1 MIAIERQP
9 RESGR
14 LRAARVAVVDA
25 RQLIAEA
32 LASVVA
38 DEPSF
43 DVVAVASGA
52 VKAAAVAEARPDIVL
67 VGVAGPAQAALE
79 LVDALCGLLP
89 DVQIVLM
96 ADVLSREMV
105 GAVLERSL
113 AGLLLTDHPAQD
125 LTSSLSLIAQGRSV
139 MPTGWQSV
147 LGAEPTGPLD
157 ALSDRQMEVLRL
169 LAEGCSYEEIGGR
182 LFISV
187 NTVKFHMRS
196 IFERLGVRNRMA
208 AVRILTDAASG

>member
-1 MIAIERQP
+1 MTVIDRRP
-9 RESGR
+9 REAGG

-38 DEPSF
+38 DERGF
-43 DVVAVASGA
+43 NVVSIASGQM
-52 VKAAAVAEARPDIVL
+52 KAAAVAEAQPEIVL
-67 VGVAGPAQAALE
+67 VGVGTPAHPALE
-79 LVDALCGLLP
+79 FVDALARLAP
-89 DVQIVLM
+89 EAQIVLM
-96 ADVLSREMV
+96 ADALSREV
-105 GAVLERSL
+105 VSAVLERSL
-113 AGLLLTDHPAQD
+113 AGLLLTDHPAED
-125 LTSSLSLIAQGRSV
+125 LTSSLSLISQGRSV

-147 LGAEPTGPLD
+147 IGAEPSGPLD

-187 NTVKFHMRS
+187 NTVKFHVRS

-208 AVRILTDAASG
+208 AVRILTDSNG